1 MSSQEGPGPSL
12 ETLVSDLN
20 KSRAPTDGDPAART
34 ESLVEET
41 TDTMFGGSGPDIDD
55 GLIKQSLPELL
66 VVLVGLREN
75 ETHGKGIMEDL
86 SRFFGAKLSPG
97 TVYPTL
103 HDLEDEG
110 VLEMRELIQTKEYA
124 IDDPE
129 AAREALS
136 GAMGQHLALGVLFHR
151 AMQELDEPEPDEQ

>member
-12 ETLVSDLN
+12 ESLVSDLN
-20 KSRAPTDGDPAART
+20 ESRAPSTDDPAAKT

-41 TDTMFGGSGPDIDD
+41 TETMFDGAGPDIDD

-103 HDLEDEG
+103 HDLEEEG
-110 VLEMRELIQTKEYA
+110 VLQMRELIQTKEYA
-124 IDDPE
+124 VDDAE
-129 AAREALS
+129 AAREALQN
-136 GAMGQHLALGVLFHR
+136 AMGQHLALGLLFHR
-151 AMQELDEPEPDEQ
+151 AIEELDDADEA

>member
-12 ETLVSDLN
+12 ESLVSDLN
-20 KSRAPTDGDPAART
+20 ESRSTPDVDPAART

-41 TDTMFGGSGPDIDD
+41 AETMSGGSTPDIDD

-66 VVLVGLREN
+66 VVLVGLRTT

-86 SRFFGAKLSPG
+86 GRFFDAELSPG

-103 HDLEDEG
+103 HELADEG
-110 VLEMRELIQTKEYA
+110 LLEMRELIQTKEYA
-124 IDDPE
+124 IDDEE
-129 AAREALS
+129 AVREALRE
-136 GAMGQHLALGVLFHR
+136 AMGQHLALGILFHR
-151 AMQELDEPEPDEQ
+151 AIEKLDEPEVE

>member
-12 ETLVSDLN
+12 ESLVNDLN
-20 KSRAPTDGDPAART
+20 KSRAPSTGDPAART

-41 TDTMFGGSGPDIDD
+41 TDTMFGGTGPDIDD

-66 VVLVGLREN
+66 VVLVGLRES

-103 HDLEDEG
+103 HDLEEQG

-124 IDDPE
+124 VDDPD

-136 GAMGQHLALGVLFHR
+136 DAMGQHLALGVLFHR
-151 AMQELDEPEPDEQ
+151 AIQELDESDE

>member
-12 ETLVSDLN
+12 QSLVDDLN
-20 KSRAPTDGDPAART
+20 KSRAPSAGDPAART

-41 TDTMFGGSGPDIDD
+41 TSSMFGGSGPDIDD

-66 VVLVGLREN
+66 VVLVGLRES

-103 HDLEDEG
+103 HDLEEQG
-110 VLEMRELIQTKEYA
+110 VLEMRELIQTKEYEV
-124 IDDPE
+124 DDTD
-129 AAREALS
+129 AASEALRD
-136 GAMGQHLALGVLFHR
+136 AMGQHLALGVLFHR
-151 AMQELDEPEPDEQ
+151 AIQELDESSE